1 VLIRNVSAKTGAV
14 LRLSSVGEV
23 VVRRE
28 PRQGIVLRDEATH
41 GKRFL
46 LSAIQAGECL
56 SYLKANPSAAESD
69 VRAACPGE
77 AVVAMVRKQTAAQA
91 R

>member
-1 VLIRNVSAKTGAV
+1 VLVQNVSARTGAV
-14 LRLSSVGEV
+14 LRLPSVGEV

-28 PRQGIVLRDEATH
+28 PRQGIVLRDQTTH
-41 GKRFL
+41 GKRFF
-46 LSAIQAGECL
+46 LSSLQAGECL
-56 SYLKANPSAAESD
+56 SFLRANPSAAESD

-77 AVVAMVRKQTAAQA
+77 AVVAAQA

>member
-1 VLIRNVSAKTGAV
+1 
-14 LRLSSVGEV
+14 
-23 VVRRE
+23 
-28 PRQGIVLRDEATH
+28 VLRDEATH
-41 GKRFL
+41 GKRFF
-46 LSAIQAGECL
+46 LSEIQAGECL

-77 AVVAMVRKQTAAQA
+77 RKQTAAQA

>member
-1 VLIRNVSAKTGAV
+1 VLVRNVSARTGAV
-14 LRLSSVGEV
+14 LRLPSVGEV
-23 VVRRE
+23 VIRRE

-77 AVVAMVRKQTAAQA
+77 RQQTAAQA
-91 R
+91 G

>member
-1 VLIRNVSAKTGAV
+1 VLITNVSTRTGVV
-14 LRLSSVGEV
+14 LRLPSVGEV

-41 GKRFL
+41 GKRFF

-77 AVVAMVRKQTAAQA
+77 AVVAAQA

>member
-1 VLIRNVSAKTGAV
+1 VIVRNVSARTGAV
-14 LRLSSVGEV
+14 LRLPSVGAV

-28 PRQGIVLRDEATH
+28 PRQGIVLRDQATH
-41 GKRFL
+41 GKRFF

-77 AVVAMVRKQTAAQA
+77 LKQTAAQA